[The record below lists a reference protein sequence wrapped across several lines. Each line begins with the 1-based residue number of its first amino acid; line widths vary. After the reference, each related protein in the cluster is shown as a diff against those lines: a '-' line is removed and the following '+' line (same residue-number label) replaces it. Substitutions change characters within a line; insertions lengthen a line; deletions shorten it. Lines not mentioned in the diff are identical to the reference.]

1 VVEKNYALTAVI
13 YIFLAVVF
21 AFFIGPILWLI
32 LSAFNPNA
40 SPAFTLPSHF
50 SLVNFKKLLV
60 PVGNV
65 IPLQWI
71 LNSLIISLASASIAT
86 GVSILSAY
94 VFARYTFKGQ
104 GAMLTTFV
112 ILRLVPPIVIALP
125 IMILYKW
132 WHLIDTYTGVI
143 LVLSA
148 LILPFALLVAESFF
162 RSLPVE
168 YEEAAMVDGCSRF
181 GAFLRI
187 TLHLAIPGITT
198 IWLLSFVT
206 AWSQFVIP
214 LMILR
219 NPALMPG
226 TVGLSYFFGEYGRV
240 DFGRLSAF
248 SVLFSLPVVII
259 FLAVQRYLRRGIAG
273 LVSR

>member
-1 VVEKNYALTAVI
+1 MERKVLAYVLVYL
-13 YIFLAVVF
+13 FLAVVF
-21 AFFIGPILWLI
+21 AFFVGPLLWLF
-32 LSAFNPNA
+32 LSAFDPNA
-40 SPAFTLPSHF
+40 SPVFEIPSHF
-50 SLVNFKKLLV
+50 TLDNFKKLLV

-71 LNSLIISLASASIAT
+71 LNSLIISLSAATIAT
-86 GVSILSAY
+86 LVSVISAY

-125 IMILYKW
+125 IMMLYNW
-132 WHLIDTYTGVI
+132 WGLINTYLGAI
-143 LVLSA
+143 LVIAA
-148 LILPFALLVAESFF
+148 LITPFALLIAESFF

-168 YEEAAMVDGCSRF
+168 YEEAAMVDGCSRL
-181 GAFLRI
+181 GAFMRV

-214 LMILR
+214 LMILK
-219 NPALMPG
+219 NPALMPAS
-226 TVGLSYFFGEYGRV
+226 VGLSYFFGEYGRV
-240 DFGRLSAF
+240 DYGRLSAF
-248 SVLFSLPVVII
+248 SLLFSLPVIII
-259 FLAVQRYLRRGIAG
+259 FLSIQKYLRRGIAG

>member
-1 VVEKNYALTAVI
+1 MDKESVTTALI

-21 AFFIGPILWLI
+21 AFFIGPLLWLF

-40 SPAFTLPSHF
+40 SPAFEVPKYFTLA
-50 SLVNFKKLLV
+50 NFYKLLK
-60 PVGNV
+60 PVGSV
-65 IPLQWI
+65 IPIQWI
-71 LNSLIISLASASIAT
+71 INSLIISLASASIAT
-86 GVSILSAY
+86 AVSIISAY
-94 VFARYTFKGQ
+94 VFARFTFRGQ

-125 IMILYKW
+125 IMILYRW
-132 WHLIDTYTGVI
+132 WGLIDTYTGVI
-143 LVLSA
+143 LVISA
-148 LILPFALLVAESFF
+148 LITPFALLIAESFF

-181 GAFLRI
+181 GAFMRI
-187 TLHLAIPGITT
+187 TLHLATPGITT
-198 IWLLSFVT
+198 IWLLSFIT

-219 NPALMPG
+219 NPALMPAS
-226 TVGLSYFFGEYGRV
+226 VGLSYFFGEYGRV

-248 SVLFSLPVVII
+248 SILFSIPVIVI
-259 FLAVQRYLRRGIAG
+259 FLAIQKYLRRGIAG
-273 LVSR
+273 LVTR